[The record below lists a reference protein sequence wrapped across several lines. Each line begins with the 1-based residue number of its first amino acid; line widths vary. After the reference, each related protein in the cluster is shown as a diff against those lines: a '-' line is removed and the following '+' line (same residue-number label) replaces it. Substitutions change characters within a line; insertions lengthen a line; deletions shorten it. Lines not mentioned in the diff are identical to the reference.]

1 MMRLFRI
8 MTIAMMLLVAT
19 SSALFPLT
27 AHAQTFVSDCVEGK
41 DCEEEPATE
50 QEPLVQANSAPTIG
64 SYIKVVFA
72 FAFVVFLLYFLLKFV
87 NRRNQQFGQA
97 RLMRNLGGVS
107 VGTQKSVQLLS
118 VGGRYYLIGVGD
130 DVRLLKEIETE
141 EELESIRAFVEL
153 ESNDGE
159 EPSMVIVDRIKKLL
173 KKKPI
178 PSRESKKEEPFDQ
191 LFQQE
196 LDKVQQERKAQ
207 MEKLLKEERER
218 RD

>member
-1 MMRLFRI
+1 MRLFRI
-8 MTIAMMLLVAT
+8 ITIAIMLLVAT
-19 SSALFPLT
+19 SSVAFPVT
-27 AHAQTFVSDCVEGK
+27 AQAQTFVSDCVDGN
-41 DCEEEPATE
+41 DCEEDPATE
-50 QEPLVQANSAPTIG
+50 QEPLVQANSAPTVG

-72 FAFVVFLLYFLLKFV
+72 FAFVIFLLYFLLKFV

-107 VGTQKSVQLLS
+107 VGPQKSVQLLS
-118 VGGRYYLIGVGD
+118 IGGRYYLIGVGD

-141 EELESIRAFVEL
+141 EELESIRSFVEL
-153 ESNDGE
+153 ESDDGE
-159 EPSMVIVDRIKKLL
+159 EQSMLIIDQLKRLFEKKRKPSSKPKKD
-173 KKKPI
+173 
-178 PSRESKKEEPFDQ
+178 EPFNQ

-196 LDKVQQERKAQ
+196 LDKAKQERKAQ

>member
-1 MMRLFRI
+1 MRLFRI
-8 MTIAMMLLVAT
+8 ITIAIMLLLAT
-19 SSALFPLT
+19 GSIAFPVT
-27 AHAQTFVSDCVEGK
+27 AQAQTFVSDCVDGN
-41 DCEEEPATE
+41 DCEEDPATE

-72 FAFVVFLLYFLLKFV
+72 FAFVIFLLYFLLKFV

-107 VGTQKSVQLLS
+107 VGPQKSVQLLS
-118 VGGRYYLIGVGD
+118 IGGRYYLIVVGD

-141 EELESIRAFVEL
+141 EELESIRSFVER
-153 ESNDGE
+153 ESDDGE
-159 EPSMVIVDRIKKLL
+159 EPSMLIIDQFKRLFEKKR
-173 KKKPI
+173 KPSSE
-178 PSRESKKEEPFDQ
+178 PKKEEPFDQ

-196 LDKVQQERKAQ
+196 LDKAQQERKAQ